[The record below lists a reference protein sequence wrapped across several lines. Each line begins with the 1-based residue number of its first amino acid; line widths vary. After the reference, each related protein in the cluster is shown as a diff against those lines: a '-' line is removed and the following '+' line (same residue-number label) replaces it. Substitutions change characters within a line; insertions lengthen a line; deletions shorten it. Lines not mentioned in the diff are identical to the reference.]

1 MHMVNLS
8 KALQQRSRPP
18 PPAVLAKAFQDFI
31 SSRLEYPG
39 TLTDFHV
46 RFLLGTFEHLQ
57 KQREASDEL
66 TEQLD
71 PVFQPETLE
80 GVLIV
85 LAEEEC
91 DPLSHKSV
99 QQLARLVFQE
109 LQENEHVDIT
119 AEVLEAYVTVLSAT
133 GAPGQA
139 RVLVEKFWKELP
151 KENGTSCWLTIMK
164 GYARQGINEEV
175 GKVVKRMS
183 KYGVPFDQATHEE
196 ITLAMVKENRLGEAK
211 MVYEKGIAGNSTP
224 TVAATLAV
232 FKLALFSSDTAWA
245 EQVFNTLPRDP
256 SPETRDAFLLWSAVQ
271 GQNAEQISQQLE
283 GMISRTPEL
292 KDSLTIS
299 SFNDLIEYSNR
310 ANDPTNAEVYASLA
324 EHWDLEP
331 DAQTNLLLLQARIF
345 AGDSGGVLKS
355 LRKLADEDA
364 LDDIDLSLM
373 NKLVIALATST
384 RVAAER
390 DLIVSL
396 VDRLVERSV
405 RLDPQTLEA
414 LCRMLLYNN
423 DLDSASEV
431 LRPQLDS
438 YNMEER
444 TTIREAFLRF
454 ILDPKPEDDT
464 VWEAYELLKVAF
476 PETGVKQRT
485 AIMNGFFRRRR
496 TDLACLVFGHMRQ
509 NEDFERRPKP
519 DTYAR
524 CFQGIARSADE
535 DSLHLVHNMLKLDLE
550 VELDTRILNG
560 LMLAYGACGK
570 PQKSMNFFQD
580 ILHSDEGPSNNSIAI
595 FLRICETHH
604 NGTEEAMKMMEKLKS
619 LEIYISRRV
628 YTSYIGALAGQCEFE
643 RAAEAIR
650 TMESQ
655 TSYSPT
661 GFTFVTPKYLSLSL
675 FPYPKYALLLLL
687 TEIQY
692 RHVL

>member
-1 MHMVNLS
+1 MVNLA
-8 KALQQRSRPP
+8 KALQQRARPP
-18 PPAVLAKAFQDFI
+18 SPAVLAKAFQDFI
-31 SSRLEYPG
+31 TARLEYSG

-46 RFLLGTFEHLQ
+46 RFLLGTFEHLKKQ
-57 KQREASDEL
+57 KDASGEVI
-66 TEQLD
+66 EGLD
-71 PVFQPETLE
+71 PVFDPETLE
-80 GVLIV
+80 GVLLV
-85 LAEEEC
+85 LAEAEC
-91 DPLSHKSV
+91 DPLSHGSV

-109 LQENEHVDIT
+109 LQGNEHADINT
-119 AEVLEAYVTVLSAT
+119 EVLEAYITVLSAT
-133 GAPGQA
+133 GAPGQG
-139 RVLVEKFWKELP
+139 RVLVEKFWKQLSQ
-151 KENGTSCWLTIMK
+151 ENGASCWLAVMK
-164 GYARQGINEEV
+164 GYTRQGVKEEI
-175 GKVVKRMS
+175 GKVAKRMS

-196 ITLAMVKENRLGEAK
+196 ITLCMVKEHRLEEAK
-211 MVYEKGIAGNSTP
+211 MIYERGIVGNNTP
-224 TVAATLAV
+224 TMATKFAM
-232 FKLALFSSDTAWA
+232 FKLALLSSDVTWA
-245 EQVFNTLPRDP
+245 EQIFNTLPREP
-256 SPETRDAFLLWSAVQ
+256 SSETRDAILLWAAVQ
-271 GQNAEQISQQLE
+271 GQSAEQIGQKLE
-283 GMISRTPEL
+283 DMISRKPEL
-292 KDSLTIS
+292 KDTLTIS
-299 SFNDLIEYSNR
+299 SINNLIEYSNR
-310 ANDPTNAEVYASLA
+310 TNGPTNAEAYIPLA
-324 EHWDLEP
+324 QQWDLQP

-345 AGDSGGVLKS
+345 AGNSNGIVES
-355 LRKLADEDA
+355 LRQLADEDA

-373 NKLVIALATST
+373 NKLVVALTTST
-384 RVAAER
+384 RVEVER
-390 DLIVSL
+390 DLVLSL

-405 RLDPQTLEA
+405 RLDPRTLEA

-423 DLDSASEV
+423 DLDAASEI

-444 TTIREAFLRF
+444 TTIRDAFLRF

-464 VWEAYELLKVAF
+464 VWEAYELLRVAF

-485 AIMNGFFRRRR
+485 AIMSGFFRRRR

-524 CFQGIARSADE
+524 CFQGIARSADQ

-550 VELDTRILNG
+550 VELDTRIFNG
-560 LMLAYGACGK
+560 LMLAYAACGA
-570 PQKSMNFFQD
+570 PEQSMSFFQD

-643 RAAEAIR
+643 RAAEAVR

-661 GFTFVTPKYLSLSL
+661 GFTFVIPSFFIPVCS
-675 FPYPKYALLLLL
+675 FFANR
-687 TEIQY
+687 I
-692 RHVL
+692 